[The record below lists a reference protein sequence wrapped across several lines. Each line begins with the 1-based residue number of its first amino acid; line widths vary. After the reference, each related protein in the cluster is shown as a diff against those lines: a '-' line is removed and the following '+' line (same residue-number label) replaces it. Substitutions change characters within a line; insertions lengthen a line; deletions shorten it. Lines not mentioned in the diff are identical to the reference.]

1 MIKDSTTDDLV
12 HVNVERLSRFVYEY
26 NDFFWVH
33 PQETTEEAKIVL
45 AIKLILV
52 QPNLCKS

>member
-12 HVNVERLSRFVYEY
+12 HVNVERLGRFTDEY
-26 NDFFWVH
+26 YDLFWVQL
-33 PQETTEEAKIVL
+33 QETTKKAKIVL